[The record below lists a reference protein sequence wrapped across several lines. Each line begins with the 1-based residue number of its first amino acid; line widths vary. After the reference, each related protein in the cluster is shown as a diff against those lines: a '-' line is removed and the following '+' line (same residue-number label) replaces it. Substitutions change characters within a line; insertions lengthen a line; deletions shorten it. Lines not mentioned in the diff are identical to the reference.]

1 MKYFTNMGERETI
14 FSMIPKSSLGIHG
27 DFKGKKNNW
36 LSEGQV
42 FKSDLQCSQ
51 LVEISTSTN

>member
-42 FKSDLQCSQ
+42 CKSDLQCSQ

>member
-1 MKYFTNMGERETI
+1 MGERETI
-14 FSMIPKSSLGIHG
+14 FSMIPKPSLGIHG
-27 DFKGKKNNW
+27 DFKGKKNW

-42 FKSDLQCSQ
+42 IKSDLQYSQ

>member
-1 MKYFTNMGERETI
+1 MGVKETI
-14 FSMIPKSSLGIHG
+14 FSMIPKPSLGIHG

-42 FKSDLQCSQ
+42 IKLDLQCSQ
-51 LVEISTSTN
+51 LVEISTSKN